1 MLLLLWIP
9 FLAPTYSLALRSEYL
24 FNLHQSVAPRC
35 QDLNG
40 AETAPK
46 SSFLCVSKS
55 PIGYG
60 FRAGARAFRYSE
72 NIALVSPFG
81 CQS

>member
-9 FLAPTYSLALRSEYL
+9 FLAPTYSLPLPSDYL
-24 FNLHQSVAPRC
+24 FNLHQSAAPHS
-35 QDLNG
+35 QDRSG

-46 SSFLCVSKS
+46 SPFLCVSKS
-55 PIGYG
+55 LIRYG
-60 FRAGARAFRYSE
+60 FRAGARAIRYCE

-81 CQS
+81 RQS